1 MKYSEKELVLA
12 LIDNSPQAYTYLYSN
27 YSNSLQIIIS
37 RIVKDSEHVSDLLQD
52 VFIKVFGKI
61 KNYNAVKGSL
71 YTWMAQIARN
81 TAIDFYRKHS
91 KNAFFTLDTEHHGND
106 AKTWVFQNHDVADIG
121 EHIDKLMPE
130 RKVMIEMVYLEGF
143 TYKEAAEE
151 MEIPIGTA
159 KSRARRAL
167 RSLKNVY
174 DYRAKVA

>member
-12 LIDNSPQAYTYLYSN
+12 LVDNNPQAYTYLYAN

-37 RIVKDSEHVSDLLQD
+37 RIVKDTEHVSDLLQD
-52 VFIKVFGKI
+52 VFVKVFGKI

-91 KNAFFTLDTEHHGND
+91 KNAFFSLDTEHHGND

-121 EHIDKLMPE
+121 EHIDKLMPD
-130 RKVMIEMVYLEGF
+130 RKIMIEKVYLEGF

-159 KSRARRAL
+159 KSRARRGL